1 MYLRTLLIVI
11 VIGLVA
17 IFSAL
22 NWNAFVAPTSLSIGF
37 GVVNAPLGLIL
48 IGVVVLL
55 TILFLVYVAY
65 MQSLVILASRRH
77 ARELQT
83 QRDLADQVEASR
95 LSQLQSLLQGEL
107 QTLGTQSAAWRIE
120 ILTRVERAEGNLV
133 AALEQMNNS
142 LAASIGELED
152 KVERYSAKR

>member
-11 VIGLVA
+11 VLGLVA

-37 GVVNAPLGLIL
+37 GVVDAPLGVIL

-65 MQSLVILASRRH
+65 MQSLVILANRRH

-152 KVERYSAKR
+152 KVERYSVNR